1 MKSNLFKYNFIT
13 SFIVALCFI
22 TNGFAQKTDASNY
35 RMKFKFKTIKQK
47 DNSRLL
53 EVSFIGQN
61 KKNRKDKVPVYNAEI
76 NFYNTLNE
84 DEKLLGTSKTSKE
97 GIAQLVLQ
105 KNQNYLT
112 DKNGYINLKAEFKG
126 TDAIDEEDSEIA
138 VKDINLEL
146 NLKEIDSVKTGI
158 ITAYTIDSVGVKT
171 PVEEADV
178 IISVKGML
186 SNMKI
191 KEGTIENGKYEFE
204 FPTDIPGDANNNIIV
219 YSSIEDSDDFGNVIQ
234 EKSINWGVFKKE
246 IKKNKN
252 TLWSKAAPLW
262 MYIVLT
268 ILLVGVW
275 ANYMYT
281 IISLFKISKEGKE
294 LILNSEE

>member
-1 MKSNLFKYNFIT
+1 MKSNIFKYNFIT
-13 SFIVALCFI
+13 SFIVAICFI
-22 TNGFAQKTDASNY
+22 TNVFSQKTDASNY
-35 RMKFKFKTIKQK
+35 RMKFKFNTIKQK

-76 NFYNTLNE
+76 YFYNILNE
-84 DEKLLGTSKTSKE
+84 DEKLLGTSKTSKD
-97 GIAQLVLQ
+97 GIAQLILQ

-126 TDAIDEEDSEIA
+126 TDALDEENSEIT
-138 VKDINLEL
+138 VKDIILEL

-158 ITAYTIDSVGVKT
+158 VTAYTTDSIGVRT
-171 PVEEADV
+171 PVEEAEI

-191 KEGTIENGKYEFE
+191 NEGTIENGKYEFE
-204 FPTDIPGDANNNIIV
+204 FPTDIPGDANNNITV
-219 YSSIEDSDDFGNVIQ
+219 YSSIEDNDDFGSVVQ
-234 EKSINWGVFKKE
+234 EKSVNWGVFNKQ

-275 ANYMYT
+275 ANYIYT
-281 IISLFKISKEGKE
+281 IINLFKISKEGKE
-294 LILNSEE
+294 LLLNSED